1 MQSMRHWSSFY
12 SSQRCRGTL
21 MTTDISYK
29 TQVPLSSTL
38 QIQRTSQL
46 CRVKMLLVGRRD
58 VKWAGVIL
66 SGRKPKSP
74 PQDTFISLHLPE
86 ARTSGR
92 YLYTHRFLIKTIG
105 GLKLRKSHIHKVCS
119 KEGKVMNTYLTRHWL
134 NPGPRQWKCRVLTT
148 GLLGNSLFLVNVYS
162 CAAITTI
169 LF

>member
-86 ARTSGR
+86 ARPSGR

-119 KEGKVMNTYLTRHWL
+119 KEGKVMNTYSPQGGSQEVISKGSRASETD
-134 NPGPRQWKCRVLTT
+134 
-148 GLLGNSLFLVNVYS
+148 
-162 CAAITTI
+162 
-169 LF
+169 